1 MKEVRSVRFG
11 LDVSQHQLEWREI
24 LHRAQLGEELGFDG
38 VWVFDHFKPLYAD
51 PNGPC
56 LEAYTL
62 LAGLA
67 AATSRVR
74 LGALVTGATYRH
86 PSLLATEAIT
96 VDHISNGR
104 LELALGAAWFEQ
116 EHRELGFDF
125 PPTRE
130 RVRRLEETIEVIRG
144 LMTADNVTVHGRYFH
159 LDNATYH
166 PRPVQKPH
174 PPIWLGASGEKLMLP
189 LVARLADAWHNSGS
203 AEEVIRKSKLLD
215 ELATEAGRDPGEIMR
230 AGSVG
235 LSDLSATATKLG
247 RLSEGGFG
255 YVVVDWPGE
264 GEEQVRRFASEVMPS
279 FVSPGG

>member
-1 MKEVRSVRFG
+1 MRFG